1 MITSFRNRAAAMGV
15 AALAS
20 VTLLWAAQPKTGD
33 SFPDLK
39 QFELEGTL
47 PDLKG
52 KVVLVDFWASW
63 CAPCKES
70 FPVMQELVEKFGSK
84 GLVIVAV
91 SVDEERKDLDN
102 FVKNY
107 EKKSGGKVPF
117 TIVRDAKQKLVGA
130 VSVDKMPTSFLLD
143 ASRNVKAV
151 HTGFYKDKT
160 RKEYLQEI
168 GDTIGAAK

>member
-1 MITSFRNRAAAMGV
+1 MITSFRNRAAALGV

-20 VTLLWAAQPKTGD
+20 VTLLWAAQPKAGD
-33 SFPDLK
+33 SFPDLR
-39 QFELEGTL
+39 QFELEGTI

-70 FPVMQELVEKFGSK
+70 FPVMQELQEQFGSK

-91 SVDEERKDLDN
+91 SVDEEKKDLDK
-102 FVKNY
+102 FLENY
-107 EKKSGGKVPF
+107 EKKHKTKAPF
-117 TIVRDAKQKLVGA
+117 TIVRDAKQKLVNE
-130 VSVDKMPTSFLLD
+130 VNVDKMPTSFLLD
-143 ASRNVKAV
+143 ASRKVRAV

-160 RKEYLQEI
+160 KKEYLQEI
-168 GDTIGAAK
+168 GDALAATK